1 MDTLKQLRDE
11 LTQEYRTTKQFFEI
25 YPEDKGEYK
34 PHEKS
39 MAINHLVTH
48 IAEIFGW
55 AGFMLNSS
63 ELDFSDSSMQPK
75 LLTTKKDILQTLD
88 ENYKQS
94 IEALEKA
101 SEDDLTP
108 YWALKNAGQELAK
121 WTKYEAIRHSL
132 YQITHHR
139 AQLGVYYRLNDIE
152 LPGSYGPTADK
163 ENF

>member
-1 MDTLKQLRDE
+1 MDTLKQLKDE
-11 LTQEYRTTKQFFEI
+11 LTQEYKTTKQFFDI

-48 IAEIFGW
+48 ISEIFGW

-63 ELDFSDSSMQPK
+63 ELDFADSSMQPK
-75 LLTTKKDILQTLD
+75 LLTTRKEILETF
-88 ENYKQS
+88 ENNYKQS
-94 IEALEKA
+94 IKALENA
-101 SEDDLTP
+101 TEDDLNP

-121 WTKYEAIRHSL
+121 WTKYGAIRHSL
-132 YQITHHR
+132 DQITHHR

-152 LPGSYGPTADK
+152 LPGSYGPTADN